1 MHTPAPC
8 RSGCKVQLRSTS
20 LQTHRH
26 SAIRAPS
33 GGRLKC
39 VAMALKEQQPAE
51 PKRCAQAL
59 AYLLGPGYTLCSRR
73 QHLTL
78 DALPRRM
85 QSCHLWRRHRR
96 GQHRILPC
104 TARCCV
110 HLGGEGG
117 GGLRGLGQGRRIPR
131 PGLERQLTGGCVE
144 TPGGGVRNSEFQLDR
159 PWDTNTSLFVT
170 HGTHCRHS
178 AGPQGFNCT
187 TMIRRSN

>member
-33 GGRLKC
+33 GGRLRC

-96 GQHRILPC
+96 GQHRILPR
-104 TARCCV
+104 TARCRV
-110 HLGGEGG
+110 YLGGEGG
-117 GGLRGLGQGRRIPR
+117 GGLCGLGQGRRLPR
-131 PGLERQLTGGCVE
+131 PGLERQLTGALRSQGEGCGI
-144 TPGGGVRNSEFQLDR
+144 PAPPSMGHKHKPLSHPWHSLPAQCRASRLQL
-159 PWDTNTSLFVT
+159 
-170 HGTHCRHS
+170 HS
-178 AGPQGFNCT
+178 NDPT
-187 TMIRRSN
+187 